1 MKWVL
6 ELERSDKTPCM
17 STALILIDGLL
28 LTLMERVQVRDLGT
42 RLHAFAEGCISLVD
56 GTETDIAGL
65 IVSSCSFFLINFIC
79 GSDLNVLRL
88 DDYIM
93 DIRGLLL
100 DPHGTSDVS
109 FSVENQIVHAH
120 SAVLFAR
127 CPMLYEKVSAEGR
140 FQEQAQGFHRRIAHV
155 RVHDFSFE
163 AFFDFMMYVYTGTLQ
178 FSDKYMLDVWVLA
191 KTYSLKG
198 KGKKKICMHIF
209 FLKKKTLPVM
219 SFFPIFPLR
228 SRRSSFGFFSFFS

>member
-1 MKWVL
+1 MGPGTGAKRQDTLYEYSVDFNRWFVVDTHGESPSARL
-6 ELERSDKTPCM
+6 GHT
-17 STALILIDGLL
+17 
-28 LTLMERVQVRDLGT
+28 LTCFRG
-42 RLHAFAEGCISLVD
+42 RLYLFGGWDRNGYCRFDCFV
-56 GTETDIAGL
+56 
-65 IVSSCSFFLINFIC
+65 SCSFFLINFIC

-209 FLKKKTLPVM
+209 FFKKKKH
-219 SFFPIFPLR
+219 FQ
-228 SRRSSFGFFSFFS
+228 